1 MEGMLMRSKIVSVA
15 VVLGAVLT
23 STAFAEVDHAQFV
36 QGSTFKTGQDVTAKC
51 LECHDKEA
59 ADFMKTP
66 HWKWSEDQIIRGKKM
81 ELGKKNVINNF

>member
-1 MEGMLMRSKIVSVA
+1 MRSKIVAVA

-36 QGSTFKTGQDVTAKC
+36 AGSTFKTGQDVTAKC

-66 HWKWSEDQIIRGKKM
+66 HWKWSEEQTVKGKKM